1 MTDEAFVPD
10 SPVRNPETAPFFDA
24 AREGKLLIKKCDG
37 CGEAFFYPRALCPFC
52 MSESSWLEAAGS
64 GVVYSHSEVHMRGQ
78 NYVLG
83 MVTLDEGPT
92 MMTNIQADDFS
103 KIAVGQKVRV
113 QFVET
118 KGEEKLAVFVP
129 A

>member
-1 MTDEAFVPD
+1 
-10 SPVRNPETAPFFDA
+10 
-24 AREGKLLIKKCDG
+24 
-37 CGEAFFYPRALCPFC
+37 
-52 MSESSWLEAAGS
+52 MSESSWIETAGT
-64 GVVYSHSEVHMRGQ
+64 GVIYSHSEVHMKGSS
-78 NYVLG
+78 YMLA

-113 QFVET
+113 QFVDT
-118 KGEEKLAVFVP
+118 NGEEKLAIFVP

>member
-1 MTDEAFVPD
+1 MDDEFIPD
-10 SPVRNPETAPFFDA
+10 SPVRSPENAPFFDA
-24 AREGKLLIKKCDG
+24 AREGKLLIKTCDG

-52 MSESSWLEAAGS
+52 MSESSWVEAAGT
-64 GVVYSHSEVHMRGQ
+64 GVIYSHSEVHMRGQ

-92 MMTNIQADDFS
+92 MMTNLHFADSSAIQ
-103 KIAVGQKVRV
+103 VGAKVRV
-113 QFVET
+113 EFIDT
-118 KGEEKLAVFVP
+118 NGEEKLAIFVP

>member
-1 MTDEAFVPD
+1 MSETFVPE
-10 SPVRNPETAPFFDA
+10 SPVRSPENAPFFDA
-24 AREGKLLIKKCDG
+24 AREGKLLAKKCDA
-37 CGEAFFYPRALCPFC
+37 CAEVFFYPRALCPFC
-52 MSESSWLEAAGS
+52 MSESSWIETAGT
-64 GVVYSHSEVHMRGQ
+64 GVIYSHSEVHMKGSS
-78 NYVLG
+78 YMLA

-113 QFVET
+113 QFVDT
-118 KGEEKLAVFVP
+118 NGEEKLAIFVP